1 MQAESLRDIMPDYS
15 VRIAGD
21 NLIYS
26 AAHFIMLPGGI
37 CEPLHGH
44 NYRVAV
50 ELSGPLD
57 DFDCVIDF
65 LALLQIMKS
74 ILAELDHAVL
84 LPTRHP
90 AIRVSA
96 GDEEVEVRFDTRR
109 WVFPRAECRLLPLAS
124 TTVELMANHLA
135 QRLLET
141 LTAPRVCPAA
151 AGADRTGRVA
161 RLLGCLRNN
170 PKMSGALLRT
180 VGRDKRRA
188 LLRQV
193 RIIPSRAQ

>member
-1 MQAESLRDIMPDYS
+1 MPDYS

-26 AAHFIMLPGGI
+26 AAHFIVLPGGI

-57 DFDCVIDF
+57 AIDCVIDF
-65 LALLQIMKS
+65 LALLQCMQS

-90 AIRVSA
+90 TIRVSA
-96 GDEEVEVRFDTRR
+96 ADDEVEVRFGSRR
-109 WVFPRAECRLLPLAS
+109 WVFPRAECRLLPLVS
-124 TTVELMANHLA
+124 TTVELVANHLA
-135 QRLLET
+135 QRLIEIL
-141 LTAPRVCPAA
+141 A
-151 AGADRTGRVA
+151 AGGFTRPQR
-161 RLLGCLRNN
+161 
-170 PKMSGALLRT
+170 
-180 VGRDKRRA
+180 
-188 LLRQV
+188 V
-193 RIIPSRAQ
+193 RIELEESPGCSAICEITPE